1 MANGQNKS
9 WRSFVAGA
17 IAGGTEGFITYPFEF
32 AKTRLQ
38 LVNKTANASRN
49 PLTLIARTARTDGV
63 GAIYAGIY
71 PFLIGN
77 ITKAGVRFLG
87 FDAIRNAL
95 RDERGQLS
103 GPRGALAGLGA
114 GVLESIVATTPGE
127 SIKTAFIDDRQSP
140 VPRYNQGFIRGL
152 SLMVKDKGFSIFY
165 RGIVPVTMRQAA
177 NQTVRL
183 GSYSKIKGV
192 VESNKSNPNEPLG
205 ALGTFAVGA
214 LVGVIT
220 VYATMPI
227 DTVKTRMQSVDAR
240 KTYKNLGDC
249 FVKIFQKEGT
259 RAFWRGSTAR
269 LGRLILSGG
278 IVFTVYEQLMKV
290 L

>member
-1 MANGQNKS
+1 MAGA
-9 WRSFVAGA
+9 VAGGA
-17 IAGGTEGFITYPFEF
+17 EGFITYPFEF

-38 LVNKTANASRN
+38 LINRSANSSRN
-49 PLTLIARTARTDGV
+49 PLTLIARTAFTDGV

-95 RDERGQLS
+95 RDEHGQLS

-127 SIKTAFIDDRQSP
+127 SIKTAFIDDRQRA
-140 VPRYNQGFIRGL
+140 VPKYNQGLFRGV
-152 SLMVKDKGFSIFY
+152 SLMVKDQGIGIFY
-165 RGIVPVTMRQAA
+165 RGIVPVTLRQAA

-183 GSYSKIKGV
+183 GSYSKIKSI
-192 VESNKSNPNEPLG
+192 VESNKSNPREPLG
-205 ALGTFAVGA
+205 NLGTFAVGA
-214 LVGVIT
+214 LVGIIT

-227 DTVKTRMQSVDAR
+227 DTVKTRMQGVDA
-240 KTYKNLGDC
+240 KKNYRNIGDC
-249 FVKIFQKEGT
+249 FVQVFQREGI
-259 RAFWRGSTAR
+259 RAFWRGSSAR

-278 IVFTVYEQLMKV
+278 IVFTVYENLMRI